1 MTFARA
7 LPAWRRLVSWP
18 AALLCLSLSTSCAD
32 VLKVEHPVISATK
45 VPAHMRRCPDRP
57 AVPAPDLPGG
67 RYSDLLASGV
77 IVAQAE
83 WMETCEARMRALDD
97 LLREFETR
105 KP

>member
-7 LPAWRRLVSWP
+7 LPAWRRRGLWP

-32 VLKVEHPVISATK
+32 VLTVDHPVVAPLQI
-45 VPAHMRRCPDRP
+45 PEHLRRCPDRP
-57 AVPAPDLPGG
+57 AIPPPDLEGG

-83 WMETCEARMRALDD
+83 WMEICEARLRALDE
-97 LLREFETR
+97 LLREFDTR
-105 KP
+105 GR